1 MMRRREFIAA
11 LGSAA
16 MWPLATRAQQP
27 GRTWRIGYL
36 AATPRPTDDVFRE
49 TLRKL
54 GYVEDR
60 NLTIFYRWGG
70 SGNYGPLAEDLVRL
84 QVDLIVAVASPATR
98 AAKDATKTIPIVIF
112 GVGDPVAYG
121 FITSL
126 ARPGGNITGVSSQ
139 MSEIGAK
146 GLQFIKEMIPTAA
159 KLAILGNENNPG
171 NNASVAHLTAA
182 ASSMGF
188 KTDVHVLESGDF
200 TTTFTA
206 ILRERPDVLY
216 VIPDHFLYTQR
227 ARIIDFTLTNRIPAI
242 YGLKE
247 YVVDG
252 GLVAAGPNR
261 DDLARRAAALVDK
274 ILKGANPS
282 DLPVEQPTRFE
293 LVINLKTAKALGLTV
308 PPSILLRA
316 DEVIE

>member
-1 MMRRREFIAA
+1 
-11 LGSAA
+11 
-16 MWPLATRAQQP
+16 
-27 GRTWRIGYL
+27 
-36 AATPRPTDDVFRE
+36 
-49 TLRKL
+49 
-54 GYVEDR
+54 
-60 NLTIFYRWGG
+60 
-70 SGNYGPLAEDLVRL
+70 
-84 QVDLIVAVASPATR
+84 
-98 AAKDATKTIPIVIF
+98 
-112 GVGDPVAYG
+112 
-121 FITSL
+121 
-126 ARPGGNITGVSSQ
+126 
-139 MSEIGAK
+139 
-146 GLQFIKEMIPTAA
+146 MIPTAA

-188 KTDVHVLESGDF
+188 KTDVHILESGDF

-227 ARIIDFTLTNRIPAI
+227 ARIIDFTMTNRTPAI
-242 YGLKE
+242 FGLKE

-293 LVINLKTAKALGLTV
+293 LVINLKTVKALGLTV